1 MKTKKR
7 GLLVFQFSTLANS
20 AMSVPILRALFDAQP
35 DLEITWVTQSDAVPL
50 FNEFE
55 KIKLIE
61 VDLNGTHQG
70 WKGLYQLFQGLRQAS
85 RYRAIVD
92 LQGSQTTFFLGVL
105 FQAIGYR
112 LVRVNWGYR
121 EKARLIRSKNKILK
135 PLTHTVFRFAAVFQK
150 LGFTVPLEGLEIPP
164 KPIYNQANIPNEDL
178 PKKWIGAAPFATYKT
193 NTYPLNKMQQ
203 VIAFLQQSHKV
214 YLFGITPEEIEQ
226 FRVWEKAYPNVV
238 NASEKM
244 SFEEQLNLIPHLD
257 LMLSMDSHF
266 AHFAAKLE
274 SSCAYHMGTNPP
286 LCRFCSFWSIHS
298 QCDFARPKTVS
309 IITTIYRW
317 Q

>member
-50 FNEFE
+50 FNEFD

-70 WKGLYQLFQGLRQAS
+70 WKGMYRLFQELRQAS

-92 LQGSQTTFFLGVL
+92 LQGSQTTIFLGVL

-150 LGFTVPLEGLEIPP
+150 LGFQLL
-164 KPIYNQANIPNEDL
+164 
-178 PKKWIGAAPFATYKT
+178 T
-193 NTYPLNKMQQ
+193 N
-203 VIAFLQQSHKV
+203 
-214 YLFGITPEEIEQ
+214 
-226 FRVWEKAYPNVV
+226 
-238 NASEKM
+238 
-244 SFEEQLNLIPHLD
+244 
-257 LMLSMDSHF
+257 HF
-266 AHFAAKLE
+266 HF
-274 SSCAYHMGTNPP
+274 YMP
-286 LCRFCSFWSIHS
+286 
-298 QCDFARPKTVS
+298 V
-309 IITTIYRW
+309 
-317 Q
+317 